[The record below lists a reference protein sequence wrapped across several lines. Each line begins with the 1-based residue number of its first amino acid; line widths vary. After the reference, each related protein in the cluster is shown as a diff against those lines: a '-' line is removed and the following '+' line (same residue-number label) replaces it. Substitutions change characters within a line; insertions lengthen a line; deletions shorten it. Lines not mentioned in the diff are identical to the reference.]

1 MTAMTRRDT
10 FRMNPVSLGA
20 LIGGVV
26 AFIVVGAIVDVF
38 WVALGA
44 VLGGVVG
51 FGVLRFSQRARTYA
65 DAVELHDASKA
76 QLLEEASRLE
86 IQGRTTMSKDELA
99 QAVAERRGAP

>member
-1 MTAMTRRDT
+1 MAATTGRDS

-26 AFIVVGAIVDVF
+26 AFIVVGAIVDVL

-44 VLGGVVG
+44 VIGGGVG
-51 FGVLRFSQRARTYA
+51 FGIRRFGQRARMYA
-65 DAVELHDASKA
+65 EAVELQDVSKT

-86 IQGRTTMSKDELA
+86 IPGRTSMTKDELA
-99 QAVAERRGAP
+99 QAVAERRES

>member
-1 MTAMTRRDT
+1 MAGMVDRDT

-26 AFIVVGAIVDVF
+26 AFIVVGAIVDVL

-44 VLGGVVG
+44 LIGGGVG
-51 FGVLRFSQRARTYA
+51 FGIRRFGQRARTFA
-65 DAVELHDASKA
+65 EAVELQDVPKT

-86 IQGRTTMSKDELA
+86 IPGRTTMTKDELA
-99 QAVAERRGAP
+99 EAVAQHRGS